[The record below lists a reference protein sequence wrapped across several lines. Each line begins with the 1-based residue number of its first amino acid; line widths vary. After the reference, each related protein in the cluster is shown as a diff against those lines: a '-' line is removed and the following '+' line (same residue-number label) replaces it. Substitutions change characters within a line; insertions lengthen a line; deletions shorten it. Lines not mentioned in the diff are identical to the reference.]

1 MRTPTLLQTV
11 MMIADLLTLSM
22 SGGLVFA
29 TMARANRK
37 PAHYLFALFS
47 IALGGWALLSFLVV
61 LDLLNAAPVDST
73 SLLIV
78 NLRMALL
85 AIWVLA
91 FYGFVMSFFK
101 VSSRLPKLAAIAALV
116 VIAAALFLTVTGQ
129 WVDASP
135 TVTDAASATLEASVN
150 QQPPLTL
157 AGTLLLIVLT
167 GYSALTF
174 WLLFSEEDPL
184 ARLWLLPGAL
194 LFFAVGLK
202 IIQSPAL
209 TSLDALLVMAAA
221 ILMSWSIMWHQPF
234 NPLSELNEELRTAN
248 RDLQQ
253 LINEVALEKSRT
265 ESLNAELRASN
276 EYKTGFLSNISHELR
291 TPLNS
296 IIGYS
301 ELLSKNIY
309 GPLNEKQADRLEKIY
324 RNGTHLLE
332 LIGHILDLNRLD
344 AGKLQL
350 QMTTFDVRELLMRL
364 RPELDTQ
371 VQAAHLSFDMTLTEE
386 PLFIIGD
393 PEQVQQII
401 QNLIRNA
408 VKLTDKGRITLEAAR
423 VEVERGVSVSAG
435 GLELP
440 AIGWLQD
447 GAWVVL
453 TVTDTG
459 SGIAQED
466 QARIFDEF
474 AHIEGSYTQEYGGSG
489 LLLVLTKRLVTLHDG
504 VIWVRSTLGA
514 GSSFFIALPTDTQKV
529 RRRTSGRPAVYP

>member
-91 FYGFVMSFFK
+91 FYSFVMSFFK

-129 WVDASP
+129 WIAPYP

-174 WLLFSEEDPL
+174 WLLFSEEDPF

-423 VEVERGVSVSAG
+423 IEVERGVSVSAG

>member
-91 FYGFVMSFFK
+91 FYSFVMSFFK

-129 WVDASP
+129 WIAPYP

-167 GYSALTF
+167 AYSALTF